1 MAVISESLLQCWT
14 TESEE
19 VLVWQSVWEWRVQF
33 WDWSTPQ
40 HVIIPQ
46 SPTIQTDFSQQP
58 AATIFFS
65 WNSEITRQPS
75 LLCYSCVKDVNSD
88 LDESASS
95 WSSEYLQTEQHCTW
109 CGKRNLQ
116 KRISSHCWY
125 DWQWCWSWSHGWC
138 WEYEM
143 CNMWCEYW
151 SSLIITDHHTHPLI
165 STSNIY
171 TQLLLFKHL
180 ILKFWMKS

>member
-1 MAVISESLLQCWT
+1 MNHCCSAEQLKVKKFLFDSQC
-14 TESEE
+14 ESEE
-19 VLVWQSVWEWRVQF
+19 YSSETGPHHNMWSSHSLQPFKLTSHNNQLQQSSSRGTVKLQGN
-33 WDWSTPQ
+33 P
-40 HVIIPQ
+40 
-46 SPTIQTDFSQQP
+46 
-58 AATIFFS
+58 IFLS
-65 WNSEITRQPS
+65 
-75 LLCYSCVKDVNSD
+75 CYSCVKDVNSD

-95 WSSEYLQTEQHCTW
+95 WSSEYLQTEHHCTW

-151 SSLIITDHHTHPLI
+151 SSLIINDHHTHPLI
-165 STSNIY
+165 STSNIF

-180 ILKFWMKS
+180 HSKEMFWMKS

>member
-95 WSSEYLQTEQHCTW
+95 WSSEYLQTEHHCTW

-125 DWQWCWSWSHGWC
+125 DWQWCWSWSHGLRVWDVQ
-138 WEYEM
+138 YV
-143 CNMWCEYW
+143 MWILIINDHHW
-151 SSLIITDHHTHPLI
+151 SSHTSSHLYI
-165 STSNIY
+165 
-171 TQLLLFKHL
+171 KHL
-180 ILKFWMKS
+180 